1 MRVFVAIGTVVIASV
16 ILMAASPSADTAIGF
31 VRSSGEFNV
40 DGSQTRD
47 NATLFNG
54 AVVETSVSAS
64 HSTLRDGTRL
74 DLGTASRARVYSD
87 HELLERGTTQVHG
100 ASHYQVIASNLQVF
114 STEPFRVSITQPG
127 RVKVVALDGYAE
139 VKNAK
144 GTLVAMVMPGSPL
157 EFQEAGASAPS
168 HIIGCLQ
175 KVGNIYVVRDATTNT
190 VVQVNGTCLEQYAGK
205 SVNITGSVDSS
216 VTPIQ
221 GASQVIAVTN
231 ITAGTGK
238 GCKVNIPAAADAAGG
253 VASAAGM
260 SAGAKAAIIGGIAVV
275 GILAGLAAAGTF
287 TSSAPP
293 SVSSGAP

>member
-127 RVKVVALDGYAE
+127 HVKVVALDGYAE

-168 HIIGCLQ
+168 QVSGCLQ
-175 KVGNIYVVRDATTNT
+175 REGTHYILRDTTTNT
-190 VVQVNGTCLEQYAGK
+190 VIELIGTDLDKYVGKQVT
-205 SVNITGSVDSS
+205 VTGSVDSS
-216 VTPIQ
+216 VTPAP
-221 GASQVIAVTN
+221 GATQVIQVTN
-231 ITAGTGK
+231 LKAGSGTG
-238 GCKVNIPAAADAAGG
+238 CKPIA
-253 VASAAGM
+253 AAGM
-260 SAGAKAAIIGGIAVV
+260 SGAAKAAIIGGIAVV